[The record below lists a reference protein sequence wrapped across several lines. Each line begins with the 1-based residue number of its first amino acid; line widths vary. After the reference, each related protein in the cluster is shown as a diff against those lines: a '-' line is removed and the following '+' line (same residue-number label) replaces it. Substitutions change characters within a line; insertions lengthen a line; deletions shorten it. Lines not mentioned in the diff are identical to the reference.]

1 MEQLFGGTVMVVV
14 TVMTM
19 RMVVMLMT
27 VMMIVSVWKCLLP
40 DYRL

>member
-1 MEQLFGGTVMVVV
+1 MVVV